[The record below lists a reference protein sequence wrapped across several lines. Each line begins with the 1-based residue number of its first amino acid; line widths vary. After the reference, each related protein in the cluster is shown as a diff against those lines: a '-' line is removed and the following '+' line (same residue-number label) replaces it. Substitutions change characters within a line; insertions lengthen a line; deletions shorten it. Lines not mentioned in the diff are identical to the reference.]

1 MSKTSPQV
9 KTWDKVGYGLGDLG
23 NGMAMQIIGS
33 YLTFFITS
41 ILHVPGTISGL
52 AIGVIIFWDA
62 VTDPIMGYISDRT
75 RSKRF
80 GRRHLY
86 LLIGSIGAAIS
97 ILVLFFIPPESELTF
112 KVILI
117 FIFILAYK
125 TFITILVTPYTALGA
140 ELASDYDE
148 RTRIQSIRAVFFMF
162 GVAAIMVAGLFLFF
176 QPTPEYPVG
185 QLNPAGYRNLALF
198 TAVMTIGMILIAY
211 KSTQK
216 YIPRLNEHHF
226 ETEEGHS
233 FKQLILSFIS
243 SFKNKAFRLVAISY
257 MFNNIATAFVN
268 NIGLHVFTYTFL
280 MDNTMISTVLALQFV
295 FAVLSQPLW
304 IIVTK
309 LLDKRNTVIMA
320 LSITVFGALYFL
332 VLVLFNDFI
341 GANLWWFIPYG
352 VLGGIGTGALFSIPA
367 SMVADTIDV
376 EELETGNRN
385 EGVYFGSMT
394 FAYKVAQAITVFI
407 IGISLD
413 LIGFKSG
420 LAVQSEM
427 TQIGLGAIMALGASL
442 AFIASISILRHYP
455 LTKPMILEIQNKLKI
470 KAKG

>member
-9 KTWDKVGYGLGDLG
+9 KTWDKVGYGMGDLG
-23 NGMAMQIIGS
+23 TGMAMQIVGS

-52 AIGVIIFWDA
+52 AIGVSIFWDA

-75 RSKRF
+75 KSKRF

-117 FIFILAYK
+117 FVFILAYK

-148 RTRIQSIRAVFFMF
+148 RTRIQSIRAIFFMF
-162 GVAAIMVAGLFLFF
+162 GIAAIMVAGLFLFF
-176 QPTPEYPVG
+176 QPTPDYPVG
-185 QLNPAGYRNLALF
+185 QLNPVGYRNLAMF
-198 TAVMTIGMILIAY
+198 TATMAVLMMGIAY

-216 YIPRLNEHHF
+216 YIPRLNEHRF
-226 ETEEGHS
+226 ETEGGHS
-233 FKQLILSFIS
+233 FKQLILSFVA
-243 SFKNKAFRLVAISY
+243 SFKNKAFRLVAVSY

-332 VLVLFNDFI
+332 ILVLFNDFI
-341 GANLWWFIPYG
+341 GANLWWFVP
-352 VLGGIGTGALFSIPA
+352 
-367 SMVADTIDV
+367 
-376 EELETGNRN
+376 
-385 EGVYFGSMT
+385 
-394 FAYKVAQAITVFI
+394 
-407 IGISLD
+407 
-413 LIGFKSG
+413 
-420 LAVQSEM
+420 
-427 TQIGLGAIMALGASL
+427 
-442 AFIASISILRHYP
+442 
-455 LTKPMILEIQNKLKI
+455 
-470 KAKG
+470 